1 MRRLIV
7 QILLKFFLHFFF
19 NRGQTSSNSN
29 VVKCQEDGNWD
40 FGDLRC
46 EGPVCEDP
54 RRPPDGIQISESYEQ
69 GSEVKFECNK
79 EGYIP
84 INPAPITCTEAQ
96 DCKIIAPLGI
106 TSGVIPDS
114 GMFGVLFWI
123 MHPTT

>member
-1 MRRLIV
+1 M
-7 QILLKFFLHFFF
+7 
-19 NRGQTSSNSN
+19 
-29 VVKCQEDGNWD
+29 VKCQEDGNWD

-84 INPAPITCTEAQ
+84 INPAPITCTEAP

-114 GMFGVLFWI
+114 GMFGILFLI
-123 MHPTT
+123 MRYSKNLFRSLLNKKVHLFDLIFTINWLNINF

>member
-1 MRRLIV
+1 MFTYLLV
-7 QILLKFFLHFFF
+7 FVYILFVCLF
-19 NRGQTSSNSN
+19 RGQTSSNSN

-84 INPAPITCTEAQ
+84 INPAPITCTEAP

-106 TSGVIPDS
+106 TSGLIPDS
-114 GMFGVLFWI
+114 GMDI
-123 MHPTT
+123 IKISC